1 MQFIPTRSYFRF
13 VRLSWKCVSLG
24 ELLPTSER
32 ALFLGAYTQWPC
44 FTRFPWAAPVLSL
57 RSALGI
63 VLFSPFK
70 QVLSL
75 TDCVLTFMQ
84 IGTCSIFKRS
94 PARIWRSLWE
104 SLPSVVVCCIHSRC
118 LGLPRLSLCLLNPG
132 SEWAGFPLPGKPSQ
146 DRICRRK
153 CGSHLISFL
162 SLSGQGSSLPAM
174 QHPEKHC
181 YIYIFG
187 GGGFR

>member
-57 RSALGI
+57 RSALGV

-118 LGLPRLSLCLLNPG
+118 LGLPDFSSVFWTQGVSELDSLFLVNPLKTVYAGANVGLTWFLSYLSAARVPHCLLC
-132 SEWAGFPLPGKPSQ
+132 SILKS
-146 DRICRRK
+146 IV
-153 CGSHLISFL
+153 I
-162 SLSGQGSSLPAM
+162 
-174 QHPEKHC
+174 
-181 YIYIFG
+181 
-187 GGGFR
+187 